1 MNEKEELTEV
11 EMYTYI
17 ALSLELGLQLPI
29 LVPEIT
35 M

>member
-1 MNEKEELTEV
+1 MDEREELMEV
-11 EMYTYI
+11 VMYTYI
-17 ALSLELGLQLPI
+17 PVSLELGLQLPI